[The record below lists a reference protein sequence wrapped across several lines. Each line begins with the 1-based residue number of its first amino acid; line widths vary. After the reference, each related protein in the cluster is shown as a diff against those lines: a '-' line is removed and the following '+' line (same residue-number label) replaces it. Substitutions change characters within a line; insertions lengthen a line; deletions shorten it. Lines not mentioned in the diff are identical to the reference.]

1 MRRRTDYFD
10 GCPTAHALDLVG
22 DRWALL
28 IVRELLLG
36 AKRFTDLR
44 RGLPRISQNVLSQRL
59 DDLEAAGVLG
69 QRTLPPPSAST
80 VYELTDRGLELENV
94 LTALGRWGARSASL
108 PASESL
114 GIDTFVLGLRS
125 LYQPGRRRPDRSYE
139 LRIEKDAFEF
149 RICDGQL
156 AVRRGAADQPDAI
169 VRVEPGLMA
178 AVARGARPL
187 ADAISPASDSAKSDV
202 GGFASLFRAVEPAGV
217 G

>member
-156 AVRRGAADQPDAI
+156 AVRRGS
-169 VRVEPGLMA
+169 R
-178 AVARGARPL
+178 
-187 ADAISPASDSAKSDV
+187 
-202 GGFASLFRAVEPAGV
+202 PAGRHRQGRTWV
-217 G
+217 DGGGRARCAAAR

>member
-1 MRRRTDYFD
+1 MRRRTVYFD
-10 GCPTAHALDLVG
+10 GCPTAHALDLIG

-36 AKRFTDLR
+36 PKRFTDLR

-59 DDLEAAGVLG
+59 DDLESAQVLG

-80 VYELTDRGLELENV
+80 VYELTERGLELETV
-94 LTALGRWGARSASL
+94 MTALGRWGARSPSL
-108 PASESL
+108 PASDTL

-139 LRIEKDAFEF
+139 LRIETDVFEF
-149 RICDGQL
+149 RVSDGEL
-156 AVRRGAADQPDAI
+156 VIRRGAAEQPDLIA
-169 VRVEPGLMA
+169 RVEPGLMA

-187 ADAISPASDSAKSDV
+187 ADAISLTSDSPGRDA
-202 GGFASLFRAVEPAGV
+202 GGFVGLFRAAEPPGV